1 MKSGTEEE
9 SIHSQVN
16 KISKQVKAFWQQGKT
31 VDDKQE
37 IMDELLAVQAIEAA
51 PGQFFFLKHAFVFM
65 VLTQVNDDATSTKL
79 NELGC

>member
-37 IMDELLAVQAIEAA
+37 IMDELLVVQAIEAA
-51 PGQFFFLKHAFVFM
+51 PVQFFF
-65 VLTQVNDDATSTKL
+65 S
-79 NELGC
+79 